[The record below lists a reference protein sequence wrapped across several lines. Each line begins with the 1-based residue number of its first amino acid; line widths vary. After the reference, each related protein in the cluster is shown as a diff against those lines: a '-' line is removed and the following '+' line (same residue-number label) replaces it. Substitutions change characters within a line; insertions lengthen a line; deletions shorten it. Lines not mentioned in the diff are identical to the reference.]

1 MTGRDSHDDLN
12 AAVVANLEEA
22 ITGYTQSA
30 ENWRPH
36 LLRNDS
42 LGECARRKHLHCLS
56 KKWKAEQQLADILR
70 RTEATR

>member
-1 MTGRDSHDDLN
+1 MTGREPDTDLN
-12 AAVVANLEEA
+12 TAITANLEEA

-42 LGECARRKHLHCLS
+42 LGECARRRYLHCLS
-56 KKWKAEQQLADILR
+56 KKWKAEEQLADLKGGAR
-70 RTEATR
+70 

>member
-1 MTGRDSHDDLN
+1 VTGPESREQHAQID
-12 AAVVANLEEA
+12 AAIAATLEEA

-42 LGECARRKHLHCLS
+42 LGECARRRHLHCLAQ
-56 KKWKAEQQLADILR
+56 KWRYEQQLADLKGADR
-70 RTEATR
+70 